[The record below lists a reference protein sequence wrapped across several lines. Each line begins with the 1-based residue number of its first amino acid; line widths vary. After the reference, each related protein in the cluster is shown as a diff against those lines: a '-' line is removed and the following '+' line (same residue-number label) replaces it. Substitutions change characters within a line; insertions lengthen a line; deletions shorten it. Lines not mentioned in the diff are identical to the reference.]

1 MNVVSSG
8 AKYMIY
14 DDYVMT
20 YKELP
25 AKTFRAAFN
34 KMTGPYL
41 VEAPNL
47 SVKEKAYGGYDTKV
61 EKVMKRFGEFNRSLG
76 VILSGKKGIGKS
88 FFTRMMA
95 DKAVKSGMPVII
107 IDGAFPGLVQFIDS
121 IEQEVMVLFDEF
133 DKTFVGLDDDG
144 DCDTSIQNSLLSMFD
159 GISQGKKL
167 FVITCNEIDRL
178 SEYLVNR
185 PGRFHFHFRFL
196 YPSADEVAE
205 YLHDKLNEK
214 YWDEI
219 AAVVSFTQRTNLNYD
234 CLRAIATELNAGE
247 SFESA
252 IADLNILNTD
262 RLLYDIEVMFN
273 NGKTACQRDVRT
285 SFDGDYESFT
295 LRDDESGY
303 RVGYLYPD
311 LTKVTY
317 NSKLGAFELDT
328 KFASFSPISYD
339 GVDDAQRKDII
350 KSYAE
355 AIPTSIKIKKVEFV
369 DQYAYAL

>member
-1 MNVVSSG
+1 M
-8 AKYMIY
+8 
-14 DDYVMT
+14 
-20 YKELP
+20 
-25 AKTFRAAFN
+25 
-34 KMTGPYL
+34 
-41 VEAPNL
+41 
-47 SVKEKAYGGYDTKV
+47 
-61 EKVMKRFGEFNRSLG
+61 
-76 VILSGKKGIGKS
+76 
-88 FFTRMMA
+88 
-95 DKAVKSGMPVII
+95 
-107 IDGAFPGLVQFIDS
+107 
-121 IEQEVMVLFDEF
+121 
-133 DKTFVGLDDDG
+133 
-144 DCDTSIQNSLLSMFD
+144 
-159 GISQGKKL
+159 
-167 FVITCNEIDRL
+167 
-178 SEYLVNR
+178 
-185 PGRFHFHFRFL
+185 
-196 YPSADEVAE
+196 AE

-247 SFESA
+247 SFKSA
-252 IADLNILNTD
+252 IVDLNILNTD

-285 SFDGDYESFT
+285 SFDEDYESFA

-317 NSKLGAFELDT
+317 NSKLEAFELDT